1 MAARR
6 SNKRKRRNRGR
17 FGFLYKVL
25 SLIIILV
32 VVAAGCA
39 IFFRVNKI
47 EVVGE
52 SKYTAE
58 QIIAASG
65 IEPGDN
71 LFLLPQFSSAK
82 QILTE
87 LPYVDAVNPRWVL
100 PDKVVITVTECT
112 PAAVV
117 QGGGSWWII
126 DAKGKLLEEV
136 SSGQQ
141 RDLATVTGIT
151 ALLPTAGTKL
161 AVESEFKVK
170 LQSLKELMQALDGR
184 GMLSKVTS
192 FDLSGSGNIL
202 MGYDGR
208 FTVKLPLTM
217 EAGGFANRVLA
228 LERTLEQLQPNESGD
243 IDLTRDDKIY
253 FDPK

>member
-17 FGFLYKVL
+17 FGFLYKLL

-39 IFFRVNKI
+39 IFFRVNDI
-47 EVVGE
+47 TVTGE
-52 SKYTAE
+52 SKYAAE
-58 QIIAASG
+58 EIIAASG

-71 LFLLPQFSSAK
+71 LFLLPRFSSAK
-82 QILTE
+82 EILTQ
-87 LPYVDAVNPRWVL
+87 LPYVDEVNIRQRL
-100 PDKVVITVTECT
+100 PDGVVITVTECV
-112 PAAVV
+112 PAAVI
-117 QGGGSWWII
+117 QGGTGWWII

-136 SSGQQ
+136 SSGGQQ
-141 RDLATVTGIT
+141 GLATITGLT
-151 ALLPTAGTKL
+151 ALLPSAGTKL

-170 LQSLKELMQALDGR
+170 LQSLRELMQALAAR

-192 FDLSGSGNIL
+192 FDLTGTGNIL
-202 MGYDGR
+202 LGYDGR
-208 FTVKLPLTM
+208 FTVKLPMTM
-217 EAGGFANRVLA
+217 EAGGFSNRALA
-228 LERTLEQLQPNESGD
+228 LERTLEQLQPNETGD
-243 IDLTRDDKIY
+243 IDLTRDDKVY